1 VSVRITGPYLDVKAS
16 QSQPHAVTLYNGRV
30 SETHRFPAPELA
42 EDFARQQRE
51 AHASA
56 D

>member
-30 SETHRFPAPELA
+30 SETHRFPAA
-42 EDFARQQRE
+42 EPAQTFADDQRA